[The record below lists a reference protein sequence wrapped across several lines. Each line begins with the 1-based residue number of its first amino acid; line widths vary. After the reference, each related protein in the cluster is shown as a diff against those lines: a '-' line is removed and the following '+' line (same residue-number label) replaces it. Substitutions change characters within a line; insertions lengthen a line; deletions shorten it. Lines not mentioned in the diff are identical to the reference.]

1 MPRKNKISTQTYSSA
16 KILAWICRDVLQTEV
31 ISPFNVRATSASA
44 WSLQEDKLYQL
55 KIRHKRFSTCEYIS
69 FALFI
74 QKQIY
79 WWYTEALPNSRWI
92 FGRSFFNENDHL
104 RFCLLSFNPSGWKDQ
119 FYGLLNTAKN
129 GWEKRGAKQSF
140 ATKCSKDWFLT
151 RSFAWRF

>member
-1 MPRKNKISTQTYSSA
+1 MPRKNKISTENYSSA
-16 KILAWICRDVLQTEV
+16 EILAWICRDVLQTEV

-92 FGRSFFNENDHL
+92 FGRSFFNENDHFQL
-104 RFCLLSFNPSGWKDQ
+104 CLFSFNPSGWNDQ
-119 FYGLLNTAKN
+119 FYGLFYTAKN
-129 GWEKRGAKQSF
+129 GWAKRNAKRSF
-140 ATKCSKDWFLT
+140 VSKYLDYWFLT
-151 RSFAWRF
+151 RSFASRF